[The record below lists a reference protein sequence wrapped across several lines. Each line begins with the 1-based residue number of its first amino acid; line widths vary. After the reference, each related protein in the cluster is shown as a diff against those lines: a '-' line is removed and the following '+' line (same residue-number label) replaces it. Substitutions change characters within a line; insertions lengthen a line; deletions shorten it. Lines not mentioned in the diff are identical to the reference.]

1 MKALLL
7 AVCTAVLVCLAGTG
21 HAQDAKRVAYTD
33 IRVAQFR
40 PGSHISSDHP
50 WTNVPIAEQC
60 RAAPPGTPT
69 TSTPPVA
76 PLVAA
81 VGGIIITWLFERA
94 VGAVSKRAKEAI
106 KKYTATSANEPVYA
120 NMLDGRLWKDG
131 ESCVLMQ
138 RVHCSAP
145 AADVEAGRAR
155 CLDGKVGLTL
165 GLRLKQQADYLRV
178 LPYAEELAGLQP
190 GKPAH
195 DGGDVSL
202 AATFRIEAFGRNAD
216 GSGTPWKSPDLV
228 VASIDCDTPGDRE
241 RRKSRKDAKD
251 VDTFRAVTTTC
262 AKDHLQGL
270 SWEDRWKY
278 AHLVLPNPPATE
290 QAFVFTLAE
299 VGKPSRGLKYLDEF
313 LDASGSDVSAA
324 LSEAL
329 QKKVKLKEE

>member
-7 AVCTAVLVCLAGTG
+7 TLSTALLVSLAGTG
-21 HAQDAKRVAYTD
+21 QAQDAKVVPYTD

-40 PGSHISSDHP
+40 PGSHVSADHP

-60 RAAPPGTPT
+60 RAVPPGTPT
-69 TSTPPVA
+69 TSSPPVA

-81 VGGIIITWLFERA
+81 VGGIIINWLFERA
-94 VGAVSKRAKEAI
+94 VGAVSKRVKEAI
-106 KKYTATSANEPVYA
+106 KAYTATSANAPVYA

-145 AADVEAGRAR
+145 AADVKARRAE
-155 CLDGKVGLTL
+155 CVDGMVGLTL
-165 GLRLKQQADYLRV
+165 GLRLKQETDYLRV

-195 DGGDVSL
+195 DGGDVSV
-202 AATFRIEAFGRNAD
+202 AVTFRIEAFGRNAD
-216 GSGTPWKSPDLV
+216 GSGIPWKSPDVV
-228 VASIDCDTPGDRE
+228 VASIDCDTPSDRE
-241 RRKSRKDAKD
+241 RRKARKGAKD
-251 VDTFRAVTTTC
+251 LDTFRAVTTPC
-262 AKDHLQGL
+262 AKNHLQGL

-299 VGKPSRGLKYLDEF
+299 VGKPSRGLKAFDEF

-329 QKKVKLKEE
+329 QKKFKLKEE